1 MSFTLYESIKES
13 KVILLNDCCCLLK
26 VAVAEII
33 GFEIFLGGF
42 VPVLV
47 GIDVYI
53 CHAALKL
60 LNITLSLKCFRL
72 RVEIFVKIL

>member
-13 KVILLNDCCCLLK
+13 KVILLNDYCCLLK

-47 GIDVYI
+47 GIDVYF
-53 CHAALKL
+53 CHGL
-60 LNITLSLKCFRL
+60 
-72 RVEIFVKIL
+72 

>member
-47 GIDVYI
+47 GIDVYF
-53 CHAALKL
+53 CHAA
-60 LNITLSLKCFRL
+60 
-72 RVEIFVKIL
+72 